1 MDLDEEI
8 TLVIIFFLFQK
19 ISANP
24 IEFVYPMAGI
34 STPEIISPFFLRWH
48 YPSFF
53 FCDNLS
59 MVCGKSIEQEAL

>member
-34 STPEIISPFFLRWH
+34 STPEIISPFFLR
-48 YPSFF
+48 
-53 FCDNLS
+53 
-59 MVCGKSIEQEAL
+59 